1 LELVSN
7 PNTGGL
13 ANERASEPTRAAS
26 AAERLRRAKAERG
39 LRERERAERSE
50 PRERSEPAKR
60 LARERV
66 GESEGRS
73 PSE

>member
-1 LELVSN
+1 M
-7 PNTGGL
+7 
-13 ANERASEPTRAAS
+13 ANEHASEPTRAEWGLGAP
-26 AAERLRRAKAERG
+26 ATRLRTIGSPGAPGHGYATDD
-39 LRERERAERSE
+39 ASERSE
-50 PRERSEPAKR
+50 ASRERSEPAKR

>member
-1 LELVSN
+1 VGL
-7 PNTGGL
+7 GGP
-13 ANERASEPTRAAS
+13 AT
-26 AAERLRRAKAERG
+26 RLRTIGSPGAPGHGYATDDANG
-39 LRERERAERSE
+39 AS
-50 PRERSEPAKR
+50 RERSEPAKR